1 MTRTPLAESHA
12 PVLTASVPPD
22 WIPGK
27 LEPDRWYVLG
37 VLTLVYALNIADR
50 YSISTLIEP
59 IKAELKLSDASVG
72 FLTGVALA
80 LFYVTLGIPLAT
92 LADRANR
99 RNIVAAS
106 LALWSLMTTVCGLT
120 QTYWQLLLAR
130 IGVGVGEAGGTP
142 PSTSIIADKF
152 PAAQRPMAQ
161 TIFAIGASLGA
172 WLGSSFAGQIAD
184 ALGWR
189 AALIALGMPGLAL
202 AILLWLTVKEPRRG
216 TLDPPTVDPHPA
228 SFAQTLR
235 FIPSQRALVHLLLG
249 GTIFTFWS
257 WGLIWWTPAFLAR
270 SHNMT
275 VGQAGAAL
283 GPIHLFAG
291 TATVLVT
298 SWIMMRRKA
307 ADPSYVTRLVAIVTL
322 ATIVPSLLAYWIDRT
337 DVAIAML
344 WIFVPV
350 LYLYI
355 GPTLGLLQNL
365 VPAGMRAQIVAV
377 FVFTANVANL
387 VVAPQLIGLIS
398 DGLAASYGTEALRY
412 ALILITPTGLWA
424 AYHYWTAARTIR
436 EDTARVTD
444 QFSSV

>member
-1 MTRTPLAESHA
+1 MSHS
-12 PVLTASVPPD
+12 PVLTTSKQPAG
-22 WIPGK
+22 IPGE
-27 LEPDRWYVLG
+27 LGRDRWYVLG

-59 IKAELKLSDASVG
+59 IKAELKLSDSSVG

-80 LFYVTLGIPLAT
+80 LFYVTVGIPIAT

-106 LALWSLMTTVCGLT
+106 LALWSFMTAVCGLT
-120 QTYWQLLLAR
+120 QTYWQLLFAR

-172 WLGSSFAGQIAD
+172 WLGSSFAGQIAEEF
-184 ALGWR
+184 GWR
-189 AALIALGMPGLAL
+189 AALIALGIPGLAL
-202 AILLWLTVKEPRRG
+202 AIVVWLTVREPVRG
-216 TLDPPTVDPHPA
+216 TLDQATMDSRPA
-228 SFAQTLR
+228 SFSQTLR
-235 FIPSQRALVHLLLG
+235 FIPTQRALVHLLVG

-257 WGLIWWTPAFLAR
+257 WGLIWWTPSFLAR
-270 SHNMT
+270 SHSMA
-275 VGQAGAAL
+275 VGAAGEAL
-283 GPIHLFAG
+283 GPIHLLGG

-298 SWIMMRRKA
+298 SWILMRRA
-307 ADPSYVTRLVAIVTL
+307 ASDPRYVTRLVAIVTL
-322 ATIVPSLLAYWIDRT
+322 AAAVPSLLAYWVDRT

-377 FVFTANVANL
+377 FVFTANIANL
-387 VVAPQLIGLIS
+387 VVAPQLIGIVS
-398 DGLAASYGTEALRY
+398 DGLATSYGTESLRY
-412 ALILITPTGLWA
+412 ALILTAPTGLWA

-444 QFSSV
+444 RFSSV